1 MLDMLTPLISEADT
15 VSTKLLQIILFQ
27 IIDPKKVRFHWH
39 NFSSLAYFGLF
50 FVLTDNQQTSIL
62 VGLSDS
68 QQNKSDH
75 GAVHTSILFKG
86 HLQRSQ

>member
-27 IIDPKKVRFHWH
+27 IIDPKKVCFNWRT
-39 NFSSLAYFGLF
+39 FSSLAYRLF
-50 FVLTDNQQTSIL
+50 VVLTDNQQTSLL

-68 QQNKSDH
+68 QQNKSDN
-75 GAVHTSILFKG
+75 GAVHTSVLFKG